1 MLKRQFHSLFAA
13 SILAAALISCASAGA
28 QKTAMVKKGMFPQQL
43 YESSGLIFTP
53 QGLFSLSDDK
63 RPEFHRVDT
72 TGAEILQTIVVRDIT
87 FEDKEA
93 ISFDG
98 DFLYIGD
105 FGNNDGDRDDLKIVK
120 IKAGDV
126 PSETVAEVEGEV
138 IEFYYPEQVE
148 FGKKKGKNDFD
159 CEAMVVHGES
169 IYLFTKQRS
178 DHHTTLYAVPNASG
192 RHAAEKKAVF
202 DAQGRVSDAALSPDG
217 STLLLLGYQK
227 KHHFPFIWQITE
239 FSGADFFI
247 GHAEYELLS
256 KYPVDF
262 QTEGIA
268 FSDNENVFISCE
280 SSDDVK
286 AALYRVR
293 LIDLMGK

>member
-1 MLKRQFHSLFAA
+1 
-13 SILAAALISCASAGA
+13 
-28 QKTAMVKKGMFPQQL
+28 MFPQQL
-43 YESSGLIFTP
+43 YESSGLIITP

-63 RPEFHRVDT
+63 RPEFYRVDT
-72 TGAEILQTIVVRDIT
+72 SSAEILQTIVVRDIT

-120 IKAGDV
+120 INAADV
-126 PSETVAEVEGEV
+126 GSEAVAEVDGEV

-148 FGKKKGKNDFD
+148 FDLKKSKNNFD
-159 CEAMVVHGES
+159 CEAMVAQGDH

-178 DHHTTLYAVPNASG
+178 DHHTTLYVVPNTPG

-202 DAQGRVSDAALSPDG
+202 DAQGLVSDAALSPDG
-217 STLLLLGYQK
+217 RTLLILGYQK
-227 KHHFPFIWQITE
+227 KHHFPFIWEVSE
-239 FSGADFFI
+239 FSGADFFT
-247 GHAEYELLS
+247 GHTEYELLS
-256 KYPVDF
+256 KYPIDF

-268 FSDNENVFISCE
+268 FIDNENIFVSCE
-280 SSDDVK
+280 TSDDVK
-286 AALYRVR
+286 ASLYRLQLNKMFR
-293 LIDLMGK
+293 D